1 MPQRTHALLFGTLLL
16 LLGLG
21 SPTVHAEPPS
31 GQAIRLNL
39 VDADIKSVIKTVSEI
54 TGYNFL
60 VDPRVKGQVTV
71 TSAAPLA
78 PEAVYDVFLSILQV
92 HGFTAIDAGDVIKIV
107 PQIDAKQ
114 LPIPSYSAR
123 LGADRM
129 VTQVMRLNHVS
140 AAKLIPVLRP
150 LIPKEGHLAA
160 YVPANVLILS
170 DSAANIHRLRGIIES
185 IDLPIS
191 NSIEIVTLE
200 KASAVKVAEV
210 LKSILPKAE
219 AGQEIHIVA
228 DERSNSLLLSGEAS
242 ERLNLRSIIQQLDS
256 PIEARSNQKVLYL
269 QYAKAADL
277 APILNNLITAQQQSP
292 ASGGGRPETQI
303 NIEADDATNSLI
315 VVGDQE
321 QFEGIRATVAALDIR
336 RAQVL
341 VEAIIVEMSRERTND
356 LGVQWGGLGGNE
368 DGGAAAAANFFS
380 ANGLGIGTVVT
391 SILADAIPPIGDG
404 FTALAG
410 TDNFALMMRAL
421 NSNADNNILS
431 TPSILTLDN
440 QEAEIVVGQ
449 NVPFVT
455 GAYTQNG
462 DNASN
467 PFQTIERQDV
477 GLTLRV
483 TPQINEGDT
492 IQLKIAQEISSIAST
507 TASAAD
513 LITNKRSLDTTVL
526 VDDGQMVALGGL
538 VDDQVTESEQRVPV
552 LSRIPAVGRLF
563 RSRQTSTTKRTLM
576 VFLRPRIL
584 RSAADNT
591 AVTQESYELI
601 RGHQLRL
608 IEQSESTTDLPV
620 LKPWQP
626 HSNPE
631 LAPNPTTPTP

>member
-292 ASGGGRPETQI
+292 ASGGG
-303 NIEADDATNSLI
+303 
-315 VVGDQE
+315 
-321 QFEGIRATVAALDIR
+321 AA
-336 RAQVL
+336 
-341 VEAIIVEMSRERTND
+341 
-356 LGVQWGGLGGNE
+356 GN
-368 DGGAAAAANFFS
+368 
-380 ANGLGIGTVVT
+380 
-391 SILADAIPPIGDG
+391 P
-404 FTALAG
+404 
-410 TDNFALMMRAL
+410 
-421 NSNADNNILS
+421 
-431 TPSILTLDN
+431 N
-440 QEAEIVVGQ
+440 Q
-449 NVPFVT
+449 
-455 GAYTQNG
+455 Y
-462 DNASN
+462 
-467 PFQTIERQDV
+467 
-477 GLTLRV
+477 
-483 TPQINEGDT
+483 
-492 IQLKIAQEISSIAST
+492 
-507 TASAAD
+507 
-513 LITNKRSLDTTVL
+513 
-526 VDDGQMVALGGL
+526 
-538 VDDQVTESEQRVPV
+538 
-552 LSRIPAVGRLF
+552 
-563 RSRQTSTTKRTLM
+563 
-576 VFLRPRIL
+576 
-584 RSAADNT
+584 
-591 AVTQESYELI
+591 
-601 RGHQLRL
+601 
-608 IEQSESTTDLPV
+608 
-620 LKPWQP
+620 
-626 HSNPE
+626 
-631 LAPNPTTPTP
+631 